1 MRVEVVAAGPVGFP
15 LSTCLIDDALAVDAG
30 ALGWCGPPAR
40 LARVRDIL
48 LTHPHI
54 DHLAGLP
61 VFLDAVYDVGPAPP
75 RVHAP
80 RPTLDALQAHV
91 FNGVLM
97 PDFVAMSRDLPP
109 FLTLHPVQP
118 GLPFVVGPYTV
129 TAVVLDHTVPTV
141 GYVLDDG
148 RTAVAILTDTAPVPA
163 AVALLAGWPRL
174 RAVFLE
180 ASFPDHLADLAAVSK
195 HLTTSQ
201 FLAHA
206 RQLPAG
212 VAVYAVHL
220 KPRWADEIA
229 AGIRAA
235 GHPNVRAAVPGEVF
249 DIG

>member
-1 MRVEVVAAGPVGFP
+1 MRVQVVAVGGGGFP
-15 LSTCLIDDALAVDAG
+15 LSTYLVDDALAVDAG

-40 LARVRDIL
+40 LAAVRDIL

-61 VFLDAVYDVGPAPP
+61 IFLDTVYGLAADPP
-75 RVHAP
+75 CVHAP
-80 RPTLDALQAHV
+80 PPTLDAVHGHI

-97 PDFVAMSRDLPP
+97 PDFVAMSRTMAP
-109 FLTLHPVQP
+109 FLRLCPVRP
-118 GLPFVVGPYTV
+118 GEPFRVGEYTV
-129 TAVVLDHTVPTV
+129 TALDLDHTVPTV

-148 RTAVAILTDTAPVPA
+148 AAAVAVLTDTAPVPA
-163 AVALLAGWPRL
+163 VIARVAGWPRL

-180 ASFPDHLADLAAVSK
+180 ASFPDHMAELAAVSR

-206 RQLPAG
+206 RQFPAD
-212 VAVYAVHL
+212 VPVYAVHL

-229 AGIRAA
+229 AAIRAA
-235 GHPNVRAAVPGEVF
+235 GMANVRAAEPGEVVE
-249 DIG
+249 I